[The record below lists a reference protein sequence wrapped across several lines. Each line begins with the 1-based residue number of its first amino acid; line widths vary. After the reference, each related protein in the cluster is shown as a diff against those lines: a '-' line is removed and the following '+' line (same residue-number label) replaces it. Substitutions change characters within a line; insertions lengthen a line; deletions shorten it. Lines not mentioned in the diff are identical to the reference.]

1 VGFCINYCSTRAVT
15 AAEAEAIDEAANLLC
30 DDEGVGCEPI
40 YFFECLQANLGEL
53 PYPEGHL
60 SGSSKISFN
69 APEEDAIP
77 GEETRIVTIHDL
89 IDTLCQISRDHQV
102 DWEVGHDGHE
112 GPAGYI
118 RSGLADDKLVTE
130 IDRLSAEIEEAR
142 KIRFE
147 RRQAR

>member
-1 VGFCINYCSTRAVT
+1 VGFCLNYSSTRAVT
-15 AAEAEAIDEAANLLC
+15 AAEAEAIEATANLLC

-69 APEEDAIP
+69 SPEEDAIP
-77 GEETRIVTIHDL
+77 GEETHIVTIHDL
-89 IDTLCQISRDHQV
+89 IDTLSQISRDHQV
-102 DWEVGHDGHE
+102 DWEVGHDGLE
-112 GPAGYI
+112 GPAGFI
-118 RSGLADDKLVTE
+118 QSGVADDKLVTE

-142 KIRFE
+142 KHRSE
-147 RRQAR
+147 RR

>member
-1 VGFCINYCSTRAVT
+1 MGFCINYCSTRTVT
-15 AAEAEAIDEAANLLC
+15 AAEAEAIDQACELLC
-30 DDEGVGCEPI
+30 EDEEGVGCEPI
-40 YFFECLQANLGEL
+40 EFFECLRANLGEL

-69 APEEDAIP
+69 SPEEDATP

-89 IDTLCQISRDHQV
+89 IDTLCQISRDHRV
-102 DWEVGHDGHE
+102 DWEVGHDYHE

-142 KIRFE
+142 KLRYE
-147 RRQAR
+147 

>member
-1 VGFCINYCSTRAVT
+1 VGFCLNDRSTRAVT

-30 DDEGVGCEPI
+30 DDEAVGCEPI
-40 YFFECLQANLGEL
+40 YFFECLQAVLEEL
-53 PYPEGHL
+53 PYPPGHL
-60 SGSSKISFN
+60 SGSSKISFS
-69 APEEDAIP
+69 APGAEA
-77 GEETRIVTIHDL
+77 RIVTIHDL
-89 IDTLCQISRDHQV
+89 INILCQISRDHQV

-130 IDRLSAEIEEAR
+130 IDRLSAEIDEAT
-142 KIRFE
+142 KARFE